1 MQNLRFASEFPEPW
15 NASHRDTHSFGMI
28 FFNKFSGSK
37 PIANEICR
45 IDGYRDITNL
55 LAIYIPIWIPLSWIS
70 LTNQIYRD
78 YQLSGNSI
86 RSPALALAFG
96 ATALERCN
104 WKMERQFSDTHTYI
118 YANANIYI
126 YVYIIYDMHT
136 IYTCTYHLCISY
148 DVNNKYVYITVHIYI
163 HIYWYGSIC
172 R

>member
-1 MQNLRFASEFPEPW
+1 MVKSISIYLNFCWFQYAWKCKLILVCAEFAFRKRVSR
-15 NASHRDTHSFGMI
+15 ALKCIKHRDTHSFGMI
-28 FFNKFSGSK
+28 FFNEFSGSK

-104 WKMERQFSDTHTYI
+104 WKMERQFSDTHTHITHSYMGIFRVYINICVYI
-118 YANANIYI
+118 Y
-126 YVYIIYDMHT
+126 MHT
-136 IYTCTYHLCISY
+136 IY
-148 DVNNKYVYITVHIYI
+148 IY
-163 HIYWYGSIC
+163 
-172 R
+172 

>member
-1 MQNLRFASEFPEPW
+1 
-15 NASHRDTHSFGMI
+15 MI

-86 RSPALALAFG
+86 RSRLGLGLWSDRLGAVQLKNGKAVFG
-96 ATALERCN
+96 Y
-104 WKMERQFSDTHTYI
+104 THT
-118 YANANIYI
+118 
-126 YVYIIYDMHT
+126 
-136 IYTCTYHLCISY
+136 
-148 DVNNKYVYITVHIYI
+148 
-163 HIYWYGSIC
+163 
-172 R
+172 

>member
-1 MQNLRFASEFPEPW
+1 MVKSISIYLNFCWFQYAWKCKLILVCAEFAFRKRVSR
-15 NASHRDTHSFGMI
+15 ALKCIKHRDTHSFGMI
-28 FFNKFSGSK
+28 FFNEFSGSK

-104 WKMERQFSDTHTYI
+104 WKMERQFSDTHT
-118 YANANIYI
+118 
-126 YVYIIYDMHT
+126 HT
-136 IYTCTYHLCISY
+136 
-148 DVNNKYVYITVHIYI
+148 
-163 HIYWYGSIC
+163 
-172 R
+172 